1 MRLLPFPFI
10 RWAALGS
17 SKLFLWQHGQCMC
30 EARHLR
36 CTVRSV
42 RGLASLCKDEAWAL
56 PALLPGV
63 HSVLVGRT

>member
-10 RWAALGS
+10 GWAALAQAS
-17 SKLFLWQHGQCMC
+17 SFFGNMGNVC
-30 EARHLR
+30 ARR
-36 CTVRSV
+36 GTCTVRSV
-42 RGLASLCKDEAWAL
+42 RGLASMCKDEAWAL